1 MADFTARVQAW
12 RRQTYHSDTP
22 LTGPAEALKLIN
34 AAGFVL
40 LFPAADVEL
49 PNLWTIAHSEGEAW
63 GWKDEIP
70 AARQAYY
77 GKIFHG
83 RAGLAALDMMPAL
96 YAISRTADIGGDRFE
111 MYRLGLISAEVQRLT
126 GILNAKGPLSTR
138 QLRREAGMMA
148 REHKTR
154 FDRAL
159 QEGQAAFLIARSHAL
174 PPEAGSYT
182 YIWDGFNKLWP
193 EVVEAGLRLPY
204 EEGLAQVITRYVRT
218 TAAASAAMIAR
229 VFSVEV
235 EHVTRMAGWLAGEKM
250 LGIVELREEVY
261 YTAPDLMTAD

>member
-1 MADFTARVQAW
+1 MTDFLARVEA
-12 RRQTYHSDTP
+12 RRQQTYHRDSP
-22 LTGPAEALKLIN
+22 LAGPAEALELIN

-40 LFPAADVEL
+40 LFPAPDVEL
-49 PNLWTIAHSEGEAW
+49 PNLWTIAPSKGEAW

-70 AARQAYY
+70 VARQAYY

-96 YAISRTADIGGDRFE
+96 YAVSRTADLGGDRFE
-111 MYRLGLISAEVQRLT
+111 MYRLGLISAEVHRLT

-138 QLRREAGMMA
+138 QLRREAGMLA
-148 REHKTR
+148 KEHKSR

-204 EEGLAQVITRYVRT
+204 EEGLAQIITRYVS
-218 TAAASAAMIAR
+218 TAAAAPAAMIAR
-229 VFSVEV
+229 IFGVEV
-235 EHVTRMAGWLAGEKM
+235 EHVTRLGDWLAGQKA
-250 LGIVELREEVY
+250 LGVVEHGGEVY
-261 YTAPDLMTAD
+261 YTAPDLM